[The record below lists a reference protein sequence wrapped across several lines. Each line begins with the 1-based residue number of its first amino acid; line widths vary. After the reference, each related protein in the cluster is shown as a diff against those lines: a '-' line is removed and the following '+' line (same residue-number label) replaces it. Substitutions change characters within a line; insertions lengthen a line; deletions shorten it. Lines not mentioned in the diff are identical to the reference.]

1 MPRRKHTDSST
12 DKPTTIKRKRG
23 RPPKAKAPP
32 PQAPKKARGRPAKP
46 KAAPLPEPKKPRGRP
61 PKAKVV
67 APTEPKKPRGRPPKA
82 KPAPRPEPKKPKTN
96 SARIKV
102 AVTPKEPKKSQGRP
116 ARAEV
121 VVPGVKSR
129 GQVDDG
135 KTPQERLIEQHTLYP
150 AALWIE
156 KRIAPMEEAYLRKT
170 ARRHGLTLLQ
180 TIMDHMLGYFSVR
193 GTDLEK
199 ALKESKKYTQQQ

>member
-12 DKPTTIKRKRG
+12 DKTATIKRKRG
-23 RPPKAKAPP
+23 RPPKAKAVP
-32 PQAPKKARGRPAKP
+32 PQAQKKARGRPAKP
-46 KAAPLPEPKKPRGRP
+46 KTASLPEPKKPRGRP

-67 APTEPKKPRGRPPKA
+67 TPPEPKKPRGRPPKA
-82 KPAPRPEPKKPKTN
+82 KPAPLPKPKTNTTRVKVAAPPPEPKKPRG
-96 SARIKV
+96 S
-102 AVTPKEPKKSQGRP
+102 P

-121 VVPGVKSR
+121 VVPAVKLR

-156 KRIAPMEEAYLRKT
+156 KHISPMEEAYLRKT
-170 ARRHGLTLLQ
+170 ARRHGLTILQ
-180 TIMDHMLGYFSVR
+180 TILDHMLGYFSIR
-193 GTDLEK
+193 GTELEK
-199 ALKESKKYTQQQ
+199 ALKESKKHTQQQ